1 MSHSGTLDFTESRQT
16 NVHRWW
22 QWQSRPLVPSVAV
35 TQYRFKR
42 RFAFRLPTVTK
53 KKTLSP
59 PNDLLEWI
67 QVRVGWRKEPIAEAP
82 NE

>member
-1 MSHSGTLDFTESRQT
+1 M
-16 NVHRWW
+16 
-22 QWQSRPLVPSVAV
+22 PSVAV

-42 RFAFRLPTVTK
+42 RFAFRLLTVTK